1 MADKNLVKHIINK
14 NNMFHWTYNNVT
26 HYSNSTVFWKSYL
39 IFFFGYLWK
48 KPNKNKA
55 VLRDYIVLVLL
66 CHACV
71 IWIQIIMIT
80 SFYLKTV
87 LLFSHLPSCNKNI
100 FETLNVKDFVCKSYA
115 CAETSILARLGG
127 MMQLNGEKS
136 SWKNGIPHL

>member
-14 NNMFHWTYNNVT
+14 NNMFHWIYNNVT

-55 VLRDYIVLVLL
+55 VLRDHIVLVLL

-71 IWIQIIMIT
+71 IWIQIIMIS
-80 SFYLKTV
+80 SFYLK
-87 LLFSHLPSCNKNI
+87 LFYFSVI
-100 FETLNVKDFVCKSYA
+100 FLHAIRTFFGTLNVKDFVCKSYA
-115 CAETSILARLGG
+115 CAETSILARLAG